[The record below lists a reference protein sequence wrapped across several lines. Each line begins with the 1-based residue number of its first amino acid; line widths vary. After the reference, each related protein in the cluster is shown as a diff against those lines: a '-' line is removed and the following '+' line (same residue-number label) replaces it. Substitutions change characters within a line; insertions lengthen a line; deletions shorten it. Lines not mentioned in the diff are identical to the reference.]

1 MENQSGKF
9 VISAEK
15 ILCTFG
21 LRLLLDRLMYI
32 VSTRNLNGCV
42 EIVMV
47 NCYSVVVLAVL

>member
-42 EIVMV
+42 EIVKV